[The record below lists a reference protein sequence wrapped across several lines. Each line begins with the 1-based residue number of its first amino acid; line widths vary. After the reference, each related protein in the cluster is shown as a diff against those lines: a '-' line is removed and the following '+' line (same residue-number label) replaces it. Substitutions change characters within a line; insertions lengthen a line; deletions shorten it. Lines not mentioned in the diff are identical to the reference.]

1 MVYKVVASK
10 AGLKRNK
17 FEFSFPGEDVVYS
30 VPKVE
35 FLPPWLIS
43 AIGDDMNKVQVAK
56 VVLDAF
62 FDFDVLKKFEDAVRE
77 TVQDDAFVQTHKS
90 YFVNMGYIS
99 SLTSNCIVMDNGT
112 YIPVNRRRADEVETK
127 YLVFISKEGSR
138 R

>member
-10 AGLKRNK
+10 AGLKKNK
-17 FEFSFPGEDVVYS
+17 FEFSFPGEDAVYS

-62 FDFDVLKKFEDAVRE
+62 FDFDVLKKFEDAVQLGE
-77 TVQDDAFVQTHKS
+77 WFEAWQAASGVT
-90 YFVNMGYIS
+90 MGES
-99 SLTSNCIVMDNGT
+99 SASEN
-112 YIPVNRRRADEVETK
+112 
-127 YLVFISKEGSR
+127 S
-138 R
+138 